1 MARKHPPL
9 AYAKKLISTL
19 YNDDPKMD
27 LIDRY
32 LMGMQRDPF
41 MPATAGPEYY
51 ILAQRSKTNVLESV
65 VKHPLQMLYVDGVRP
80 GRDLP
85 AGTRVTDIPEW
96 IHWQNSDLDRI
107 QIAVHQGALR
117 FGHSFTLTEKR
128 KGKVLTKGL
137 SARKTAAL
145 FEDPAND
152 KCPMVAL
159 TITEFPEPENGIEFG
174 TAYLY
179 DDVWKYPVSF
189 KDWADTTSVTVHVGK
204 KTRHG
209 ASECPIVRFAPLVD
223 LEGRTIGL
231 VEPLIV
237 LQDRL
242 NQTVFDL
249 LMVQTYGAFKVRT
262 VSGMAPPYLME
273 KVFDDI
279 TGTWSQVPK
288 LDEDGRP
295 MMDEIQLSAM
305 RILFAS
311 DPETK
316 FGSLDETP
324 LDGYLAAIVDTLKT
338 LSAMAQIPAHYVLG
352 LVPNLAA
359 EAMQAAETALERHV
373 ALLQRSFGSSWET
386 VFRLAAEIGQVED
399 SAEDYRIEVSWRDM
413 EARAMAKAAD
423 AAVKL
428 FNIGVPPEVL
438 VGDLPGM
445 TTEKTDDW
453 VEAIKAN
460 KAQLKLAEAIGGATS
475 KRTQTS
481 TAGRT
486 QRVSE
491 TRNSREES
499 PGTEAA

>member
-9 AYAKKLISTL
+9 VYAKKLLSIL
-19 YNDDPKMD
+19 YHDDPKMD

-32 LMGMQRDPF
+32 AMGQQRDPW
-41 MPATAGPEYY
+41 MPPTAGPEYY
-51 ILAQRSKTNVLESV
+51 LLAQRSKTNVLDSV
-65 VKHPLQMLYVDGVRP
+65 VKHPVQMLYVDGVRP

-85 AGTRVTDIPEW
+85 AGTRLGDLPEW
-96 IHWQNSDLDRI
+96 VHWQNSDLDRI

-117 FGHSFTLTEKR
+117 FGHSFALTEKR
-128 KGKVLTKGL
+128 KGKVVTKGL
-137 SARKTAAL
+137 SARRTAAL
-145 FEDPAND
+145 YEDPAND
-152 KCPMVAL
+152 KCPLVAL
-159 TITEFPEPENGIEFG
+159 TITEFPEPENEIEFG

-179 DDVWKYPVSF
+179 DDTWKYPVSF

-209 ASECPIVRFAPLVD
+209 ASICPIVRFAPLVD

-231 VEPLIV
+231 IEPLIV

-262 VSGMAPPYLME
+262 VSGMAPPYIME
-273 KVFDDI
+273 RVVDDI
-279 TGTWSQVPK
+279 TGQTSLVPK
-288 LDEDGRP
+288 LDENGRP
-295 MMDEIQLSAM
+295 MMDEVQLSAM

-338 LSAMAQIPAHYVLG
+338 LSALAQIPAHYVLG

-373 ALLQRSFGSSWET
+373 ALLQQSFGSSWET
-386 VFRLAAEIGQVED
+386 VFRLAAEIGQIEEVT
-399 SAEDYRIEVSWRDM
+399 EDYKIEVSWKDM

-438 VGDLPGM
+438 ITDLPGM
-445 TTEKTDDW
+445 TTEKADDW
-453 VEAIKAN
+453 IEAIREN
-460 KAQLKLAEAIGGATS
+460 KAQLKLAEAISGATT
-475 KRTQTS
+475 KRTQASATS
-481 TAGRT
+481 RT

-491 TRNSREES
+491 SRNSREES
-499 PGTEAA
+499 TSAEAA